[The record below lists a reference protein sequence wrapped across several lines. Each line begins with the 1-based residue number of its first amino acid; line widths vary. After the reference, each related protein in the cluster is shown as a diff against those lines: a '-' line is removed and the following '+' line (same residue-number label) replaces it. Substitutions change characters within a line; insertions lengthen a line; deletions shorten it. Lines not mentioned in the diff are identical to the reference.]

1 MSIVNAFVNQIGREM
16 GRDAYRSIGKGMA
29 AGRSKH
35 TSEFNEENILIQVR
49 NFGLLENHNLTL
61 RELTNLV
68 ERSENADHEDFE
80 WQELFLEL
88 DNKID
93 FCKDNLPSEF
103 HEQLQ
108 RLDALNA
115 QNFNSIKNKHVA
127 YIETVI
133 QFYEN
138 KGNELNAKRNAIVY
152 LAAFFGLRAMYM
164 KEYRVTAL
172 VNVLFVALLL
182 IMSFLGYLTY
192 VDPIHNAGNLPNK
205 TVADIQQIKNLGL
218 GIMILTASL
227 YFVQLLRAFLKI
239 SKYNKTVNENAINR
253 DKFVQYKA
261 QLLAV

>member
-1 MSIVNAFVNQIGREM
+1 MGIVNAFVNQIGREM
-16 GRDAYRSIGKGMA
+16 GRDAYRSIGRGT
-29 AGRSKH
+29 GVRRS
-35 TSEFNEENILIQVR
+35 TQTAEILEENILIQVR
-49 NFGLLENHNLTL
+49 NFGLLEHHNLTL

-68 ERSENADHEDFE
+68 ERSEHADPEDFE

-115 QNFNSIKNKHVA
+115 QNFNTIKTKHLA
-127 YIETVI
+127 YIDTVI
-133 QFYEN
+133 AHYQ
-138 KGNELNAKRNAIVY
+138 AKIKSEEVNAIQA
-152 LAAFFGLRAMYM
+152 LLLSLIGFRAFYM
-164 KEYRVTAL
+164 KENRIH
-172 VNVLFVALLL
+172 ALLNVAFVL
-182 IMSFLGYLTY
+182 LLMVFFALGYLTY
-192 VDPIHNAGNLPNK
+192 QDPVHNAGNLPNK
-205 TVADIQQIKNLGL
+205 TVADIQQIKNLGV